1 MVAEVVAVAE
11 AATMVVGAR
20 MKHHVPQKVQVVAVA
35 VAAAKINSV
44 SGVALL
50 QGTAFLRIE
59 HEQLRSNFQVNF
71 FW

>member
-1 MVAEVVAVAE
+1 
-11 AATMVVGAR
+11 